1 MQIQKQVRLLF
12 NDLKVGGR
20 SNKEYSLQILF
31 DGGCCAVAAQ
41 YGRRGAA
48 LTRGYLTTGA
58 GWSKAAV
65 YMPPEEAETVYRIEL
80 TEKVRAGYA
89 VDSESASS
97 SPPPAASPTEASLV
111 SSGVESAGVPPCELL
126 TEIDEATALRL
137 IESEQY

>member
-31 DGGCCAVAAQ
+31 AGGCGAVAAQ
-41 YGRRGAA
+41 YGRRDAA
-48 LTRGYLTTGA
+48 LTRGYLTPGA

-65 YMPPEEAETVYRIEL
+65 YMPPAQAETVYRIKL
-80 TEKVRAGYA
+80 TEKVSAGYA
-89 VDSESASS
+89 VDSASASS
-97 SPPPAASPTEASLV
+97 SPPPTASPTEASLV